1 MRALWS
7 RHFDRGFYL
16 TANKDVY
23 RSGISPALHYVVFGH
38 TERRGGLPLFDT
50 EFYLRRRPDVASAG
64 MPPLLH
70 YVVFGSRE
78 GRTTDLPREG
88 WHVKRSAGCFRSANR
103 TTRNGTVPLVSVV
116 IPCFNYGQYLV
127 ESVRSVRRQTLSAI
141 ELIVV
146 EGGSTDGQTPA
157 VVRQLE
163 KAGLQRTRFLYRTE
177 PNLPGDNRNFGIA
190 AARGRYICCLD
201 ADDKL
206 NPIYLEVAAFLAET
220 YGYDLVYPSVQ
231 AFGADDFLWSLK
243 DPDPATIADYNQVST
258 VAMFRRS
265 AWEEVNGF
273 RDFGRGEEH
282 VAEDWEFWVR
292 LLWNGFRAKCIPQAL
307 QLYRVHPAGIWHGIR
322 SSIDYQRRKIVE
334 ANAKLLSGKTAPR
347 PLVPQP
353 DEWRGLLDVQGG
365 RGSILLAL
373 PFVSIGGAEKI
384 FEAIITSAIGRGTR
398 VIVITTLAL
407 ADTVKDT
414 SEHFQTLTPNFYA
427 FPKLFGDDLNRWD
440 DFLSYLI
447 DRYSV
452 DLIMIAGCD
461 YLYHALPALTAAFPH
476 VGIVDQLFNDQVHF
490 PTNRRYSRYIDV
502 TMVPSPE
509 FASRIAAE
517 FGEKPDRVA
526 VIPHGVAI
534 PPTPDRDRIAQA
546 RERSGIPLEWRD
558 KFLAGFF
565 GRMSPEKAPADFVEI
580 ARTLRSEREIAFV
593 MTGEGP
599 ELEQVRRLI
608 REYGL
613 DDRVFARGFVEDP
626 QDLMVAVD
634 AVVVPS
640 RLDGMP
646 LVVMESQALGKP
658 VVAAN
663 VGSIPVMIE
672 HGRTGLLCDPGDVE
686 AFAARLRELFFSPA
700 MRASIGRAA
709 RESVEVNHGA
719 ATMIRRYEEA
729 FEKGRSNHRLLVRD
743 FVGDRGLARS
753 PSGVHPTDALSAAG
767 PAAKG
772 TTIR

>member
-1 MRALWS
+1 MRALWG

-23 RSGISPALHYVVFGH
+23 RSGISPALHYVAFGH
-38 TERRGGLPLFDT
+38 TERRGSLPSFDT
-50 EFYLRRRPDVASAG
+50 EFYLRRHPDVASAG

-88 WHVKRSAGCFRSANR
+88 WHVKRSAGCFRSANQTAR
-103 TTRNGTVPLVSVV
+103 DGKAPLVSVV
-116 IPCFNYGQYLV
+116 IPCFNYGQYLA
-127 ESVRSVRRQTLSAI
+127 ESVRSVHQQTLSAI

-146 EGGSTDGQTPA
+146 EGGSTDGKTPA

-243 DPDPATIADYNQVST
+243 DPDPAAITDHNQVST
-258 VAMFRRS
+258 VAVFRRS
-265 AWEEVNGF
+265 AWEEANGF
-273 RDFGRGEEH
+273 RDFGSGQEY

-292 LLWNGFRAKCIPQAL
+292 LLRNGFQGKCIPQAL
-307 QLYRVHPAGIWHGIR
+307 QAYRVHSVGIWHGIR

-334 ANAKLLSGKTAPR
+334 ANTKLLSGKTVPR

-353 DEWRGLLDVQGG
+353 DEWRGLLEPPGG

-384 FEAIITSAIGRGTR
+384 FEAIITSAIARGTR

-407 ADTVKDT
+407 ADTIEDA

-427 FPKLFGDDLNRWD
+427 FPKLFGDELNRWD
-440 DFLSYLI
+440 HFLSYLI

-461 YLYHALPALTAAFPH
+461 YLYHALPELTAAFPH

-502 TMVPSPE
+502 TIVPSRE
-509 FASRIAAE
+509 FAGRIAAE

-613 DDRVFARGFVEDP
+613 DDCVFAPGFVDDP

-646 LVVMESQALGKP
+646 LVVMESQALEKP

-663 VGSIPVMIE
+663 VGNIPAIIE

-700 MRASIGRAA
+700 MCASIGRTA

-719 ATMIRRYEEA
+719 AAMIRRYEEA
-729 FEKGRSNHRLLVRD
+729 FGKARSNHR
-743 FVGDRGLARS
+743 
-753 PSGVHPTDALSAAG
+753 AAAIG
-767 PAAKG
+767 
-772 TTIR
+772 RCQ